1 MKPGLSQNE
10 TGTKSGLSQN
20 ETGTKSGLSQNEI
33 ELIRKCDGEKTASEL
48 IKTFGRSNRSKF
60 QKKVLKPL
68 IKAGLLEMTI
78 PDKPQSRNQKYRL
91 TAAGQIFLESL
102 Q

>member
-1 MKPGLSQNE
+1 MKPGLSQD
-10 TGTKSGLSQN
+10 QV
-20 ETGTKSGLSQNEI
+20 

-48 IKTFGRSNRSKF
+48 IKTLGRSNRSKF

-78 PDKPQSRNQKYRL
+78 PDKAQSRNQKYRL
-91 TAAGQIFLESL
+91 TAEGQVFLESL